1 MTSTTMLIDL
11 FYDEATV
18 MSNLEPYGSE
28 DIRTIFYEN
37 VKLGLTHPDRV
48 FKITVWGASFAL
60 LDHLIQV
67 KSAESPV
74 LMKTLIGAFT
84 ELLRRKDHKD
94 RMSEK
99 FILENYY
106 DLFDKHRELVTL
118 NLVLDPVIHSF
129 SERLRGDR

>member
-1 MTSTTMLIDL
+1 
-11 FYDEATV
+11 